1 MFLSPL
7 FSKVDFSSTGLQLGG
22 KTIQRREKFVTAS
35 FLCEA
40 AGLMRCNTTVALL
53 KILHEAKT
61 VPVYL
66 LY

>member
-7 FSKVDFSSTGLQLGG
+7 FSKLDFSSTGLQLGG

-40 AGLMRCNTTVALL
+40 ACLMRCNTTVALL
-53 KILHEAKT
+53 SE
-61 VPVYL
+61 V
-66 LY
+66 